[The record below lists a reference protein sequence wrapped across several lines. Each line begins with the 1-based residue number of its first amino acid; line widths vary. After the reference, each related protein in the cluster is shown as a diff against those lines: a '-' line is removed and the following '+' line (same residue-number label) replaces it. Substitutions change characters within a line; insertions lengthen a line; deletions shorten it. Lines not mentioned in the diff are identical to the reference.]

1 MSLKARVAL
10 CVLFG
15 SVAVFFFYRVR
26 GFFPEHA
33 FLLGLAIAALTYS
46 LLRAIDN
53 LRGSARQGAPGNQ
66 EDSGDE

>member
-1 MSLKARVAL
+1 MSLGMRAVVCFVVGAVAAL
-10 CVLFG
+10 
-15 SVAVFFFYRVR
+15 FFYRVR

-53 LRGSARQGAPGNQ
+53 LRGASRQGAPGDQ
-66 EDSGDE
+66 DQTGDE